1 MTAHEP
7 RDSVRQFWIAAGL
20 SLFAAIA
27 FYFSTNAT
35 LHDLD
40 YTNQIASALL
50 SGHVGLKE
58 KPPDWLNEM
67 IPHRNRYYSAFP
79 LGAVLSMVPI
89 ALLQKAGVVHNFPGR
104 VLAALIAGCCV
115 YFFFQLAKAFG
126 ANYSSLE
133 GTSLVRRIMLALFPI
148 FGTWTWCNLGFGGAW
163 QIALGL
169 ALLGETAALY
179 FTLIR
184 PAPFV
189 AGAFFA
195 LAFGNRTELLITLP
209 LYLYFFWRR
218 SDQDCDRRSSRIL
231 TVKQELWGNR
241 SMVVRFLSV
250 PAILALLTAAYN
262 FARFQSIF
270 DFGYLHIPEVPRG
283 TLVRARAVF
292 DSSDSLEYLHDAASR
307 LREYFLL
314 SLHPPKRVW
323 LLNLS
328 CEPVP
333 MPSFSP
339 GRKIHGGCLDCDRPV
354 NACPLVSRK
363 SRKLAVFVSLRH
375 DSSSLDVSF
384 TDRQRPGENNR
395 QRGVPFRRLDCDQ
408 CFGYLVVS
416 LDRPNPALAQRPI
429 PAEEMQ
435 RNLTPRMFSWPASA
449 GVGEKTSQ
457 MFDGRNRAFRIC
469 ACAWR

>member
-1 MTAHEP
+1 MTTHEP
-7 RDSVRQFWIAAGL
+7 RDSVWQFWVPAAL

-40 YTNQIASALL
+40 YTSQIASAVL

-89 ALLQKAGVVHNFPGR
+89 ALLQKAGVIHNFPGR

-126 ANYSSLE
+126 ANYSSPE
-133 GTSLVRRIMLALFPI
+133 GTSPVRRIMLALFPI

-169 ALLGETAALY
+169 ALLGQTAALY

-184 PAPFV
+184 PAPLV

-218 SDQDCDRRSSRIL
+218 PDQGATYSSRIL
-231 TVKQELWGNR
+231 TVKQELWENR
-241 SMVVRFLSV
+241 AMVVRFLSV
-250 PAILALLTAAYN
+250 PAILALLTAVYN

-270 DFGYLHIPEVPRG
+270 DFGYLHIPEVPQEPWYEHGLFSIQAIPWNMYTMLLQGFESISYFPYILPNGFGCSIFLASPFLCLLFRQG
-283 TLVRARAVF
+283 GRYTAAAWIAITLLTVVLWCHGNPGSWQFSYRYAMI
-292 DSSDSLEYLHDAASR
+292 LLPWM
-307 LREYFLL
+307 FLL
-314 SLHPPKRVW
+314 LTGNGPAKTTVSEASL
-323 LLNLS
+323 
-328 CEPVP
+328 
-333 MPSFSP
+333 F
-339 GRKIHGGCLDCDRPV
+339 
-354 NACPLVSRK
+354 
-363 SRKLAVFVSLRH
+363 
-375 DSSSLDVSF
+375 
-384 TDRQRPGENNR
+384 
-395 QRGVPFRRLDCDQ
+395 
-408 CFGYLVVS
+408 VVS
-416 LDRPNPALAQRPI
+416 VTINALATWLFLWTDQIQP
-429 PAEEMQ
+429 
-435 RNLTPRMFSWPASA
+435 
-449 GVGEKTSQ
+449 
-457 MFDGRNRAFRIC
+457 
-469 ACAWR
+469 